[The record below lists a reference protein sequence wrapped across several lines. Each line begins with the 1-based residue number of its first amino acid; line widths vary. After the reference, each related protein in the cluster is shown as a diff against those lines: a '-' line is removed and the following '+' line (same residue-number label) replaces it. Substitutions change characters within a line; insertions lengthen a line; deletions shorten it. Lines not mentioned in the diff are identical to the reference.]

1 MKGDRGEEGMMIR
14 LNRGLFRRRNGM
26 IGGMQWHGTL
36 ESERLKDATRRDG
49 GTFVLLKYSKDDTT
63 EFSLSSF

>member
-26 IGGMQWHGTL
+26 IGGTL
-36 ESERLKDATRRDG
+36 ESGERLKDATRRDG
-49 GTFVLLKYSKDDTT
+49 GTFVLLKYS
-63 EFSLSSF
+63 SLFLASK